1 MEIRNLRHVVALANR
16 MNYMQAGEDLGLSQ
30 SALTRSIQA
39 TERKVGLR
47 LFDRD
52 RSGVRLTPQGRLF
65 VERAQTLIAGM
76 DDLDKTMEQTASAEQ
91 GEVSFGIE
99 PLPARALLHG
109 VLSTSLTRSPRLKT
123 RVLIRSI
130 EALWEMLVSGDIEF
144 FISAQKRLPW
154 NPPPKVTRL
163 GTFPLSLL
171 VRSGHPALD
180 KRQAPAAYPV
190 LLAGDAGQFEYL
202 PASLRTL
209 VSGPRHIVEDYG
221 LLGRLTEDSDAILIA
236 STYAVAQEINEG
248 RIRELLPTEDYEPA
262 DIQIAMYSLERR
274 SLSPGALK
282 LRSDFQQ
289 QMLSLTRGY
298 AKTP

>member
-16 MNYMQAGEDLGLSQ
+16 LNYVQAGEDLGLSQ

-39 TERKVGLR
+39 TERKIGQR

-52 RSGVRLTPQGRLF
+52 RSGVRLTPQGRHFL
-65 VERAQTLIAGM
+65 ERARALIGGM
-76 DDLDKTMEQTASAEQ
+76 DDLEKAMEQTASAEQ

-99 PLPARALLHG
+99 PLPARALLQG
-109 VLSTSLTRSPRLKT
+109 VLSTSLSRSPNLKT

-130 EALWEMLVSGDIEF
+130 EALWEMLVSGEIEF
-144 FISAQKRLPW
+144 FVGAQKRLPW

-163 GTFPLSLL
+163 GVFPLSLL

-180 KRQAPAAYPV
+180 QRQPLDAYPV

-202 PASLRTL
+202 PPSLRTL
-209 VSGPRHIVEDYG
+209 ISGPRHIIEDYG
-221 LLGRLTEDSDAILIA
+221 LLGRLVEDSDAILIA
-236 STYAVAQEINEG
+236 STAAVPQEINDG
-248 RIRELLPTEDYEPA
+248 RICELLPTEIYEPA

-274 SLSPGALK
+274 SLSPGAIK
-282 LRSDFQQ
+282 LRYALQK
-289 QMLSLTRGY
+289 QMQHLTRGGSR
-298 AKTP
+298 TS